1 MTVMQWIG
9 LVLVVGGVLV
19 TVYGFVTRR
28 EQGWAQMWIGASVT
42 ANMMPLASGDR
53 ARPLRIVCLIAAAAF
68 VAASFAAIILRR
80 RARRRAS

>member
-1 MTVMQWIG
+1 VTSLQWFG

-19 TVYGFVTRR
+19 TVIGFVTRR
-28 EQGWAQMWIGASVT
+28 EQGWSQMWIGASVT
-42 ANMMPLASGDR
+42 ANMMTLVLADR

-68 VAASFAAIILRR
+68 VAASFAAMILRR